1 MDDRK
6 IELFLNLTI
15 GEVRELLAK
24 EPAGEE
30 MDSWLERAELDE
42 DYDEDDELSYE
53 DEDEDE
59 EPFYDVEDEYD
70 EEYDGGD
77 EITTEEDELALEIA
91 NDICA
96 KKYSI
101 NDVYGAVSDAVF
113 NKIAE
118 YLD

>member
-1 MDDRK
+1 
-6 IELFLNLTI
+6 
-15 GEVRELLAK
+15 
-24 EPAGEE
+24 

-53 DEDEDE
+53 DEDE
-59 EPFYDVEDEYD
+59 YD

-77 EITTEEDELALEIA
+77 EVTTEEDELALEIA

-101 NDVYGAVSDAVF
+101 NDVYGAVSDVVF

>member
-53 DEDEDE
+53 DEDED
-59 EPFYDVEDEYD
+59 D

-77 EITTEEDELALEIA
+77 EVATEEDELALEIA

-101 NDVYGAVSDAVF
+101 NDIYGAVSDVVF
-113 NKIAE
+113 NKVQE

>member
-42 DYDEDDELSYE
+42 DYDEDEELSYE
-53 DEDEDE
+53 D
-59 EPFYDVEDEYD
+59 EDEYD

-77 EITTEEDELALEIA
+77 EVTTEEDELALEIA
-91 NDICA
+91 NEICA

-101 NDVYGAVSDAVF
+101 NDIYGAVSDVVF
-113 NKIAE
+113 NKVQE

>member
-42 DYDEDDELSYE
+42 GYDEDDEWSYE
-53 DEDEDE
+53 D
-59 EPFYDVEDEYD
+59 EDEYD

-77 EITTEEDELALEIA
+77 EVTTEEDELALEIA

-101 NDVYGAVSDAVF
+101 NDVYGAVSDVVF

>member
-59 EPFYDVEDEYD
+59 E
-70 EEYDGGD
+70 EYDGGD
-77 EITTEEDELALEIA
+77 EVTTEEDELALEIA

-101 NDVYGAVSDAVF
+101 NDVYGAVSDVVF
-113 NKIAE
+113 NKVQE

>member
-42 DYDEDDELSYE
+42 DYDEADELSYE
-53 DEDEDE
+53 DEEPSYED
-59 EPFYDVEDEYD
+59 EDEYD
-70 EEYDGGD
+70 GVD
-77 EITTEEDELALEIA
+77 EVITEEDELALEIA

-101 NDVYGAVSDAVF
+101 NDIYGAVRDVVF
-113 NKIAE
+113 NKVQE

>member
-42 DYDEDDELSYE
+42 DYDEDEELSYE
-53 DEDEDE
+53 D
-59 EPFYDVEDEYD
+59 EDEYD

-77 EITTEEDELALEIA
+77 EVTTEEDELALEIA

-101 NDVYGAVSDAVF
+101 NDIYGAVSDVVF
-113 NKIAE
+113 NKVRE

>member
-59 EPFYDVEDEYD
+59 E
-70 EEYDGGD
+70 EYDGGD
-77 EITTEEDELALEIA
+77 EVTTEEDELALEIS

-101 NDVYGAVSDAVF
+101 NDICGAVSDVVF
-113 NKIAE
+113 NKVQE

>member
-1 MDDRK
+1 MDNRK

-42 DYDEDDELSYE
+42 DYDEDEELSYE
-53 DEDEDE
+53 D
-59 EPFYDVEDEYD
+59 EDEYD

-77 EITTEEDELALEIA
+77 EVTTEEDELALEIA

-101 NDVYGAVSDAVF
+101 NDIYGAVSDVVF
-113 NKIAE
+113 NKVQE

>member
-53 DEDEDE
+53 DEDED
-59 EPFYDVEDEYD
+59 D

-77 EITTEEDELALEIA
+77 EVTTEEDELALEIA

-101 NDVYGAVSDAVF
+101 NDIYGAVSDVVF
-113 NKIAE
+113 NKVQE

>member
-30 MDSWLERAELDE
+30 MDSWLERAEF
-42 DYDEDDELSYE
+42 DEDDELSYE
-53 DEDEDE
+53 DEDE
-59 EPFYDVEDEYD
+59 YD

-77 EITTEEDELALEIA
+77 EVTTEEDELALEIA

-101 NDVYGAVSDAVF
+101 NDVYGAVSDVVF

>member
-53 DEDEDE
+53 DEDE
-59 EPFYDVEDEYD
+59 YD

-77 EITTEEDELALEIA
+77 EVTTEEDELALEIA

-101 NDVYGAVSDAVF
+101 NDVYGAVSDVVF

>member
-24 EPAGEE
+24 EPSGEE

-42 DYDEDDELSYE
+42 DYDEDEELSYE
-53 DEDEDE
+53 D
-59 EPFYDVEDEYD
+59 EDEYD

-77 EITTEEDELALEIA
+77 EVTTEEDELALEIA

-101 NDVYGAVSDAVF
+101 NDIYGAVSDVVF
-113 NKIAE
+113 NKVQE

>member
-42 DYDEDDELSYE
+42 DYDEDEELSYE
-53 DEDEDE
+53 D
-59 EPFYDVEDEYD
+59 EDEYD

-77 EITTEEDELALEIA
+77 EVTTEEDELALEIA

-101 NDVYGAVSDAVF
+101 NDIYGAVSDVVF
-113 NKIAE
+113 NKVQE

>member
-42 DYDEDDELSYE
+42 DYDEE
-53 DEDEDE
+53 DE
-59 EPFYDVEDEYD
+59 
-70 EEYDGGD
+70 
-77 EITTEEDELALEIA
+77 
-91 NDICA
+91 
-96 KKYSI
+96 
-101 NDVYGAVSDAVF
+101 
-113 NKIAE
+113 
-118 YLD
+118 